1 MLIEVLDSLVSTKFM
16 VGTKVDKTWDERAAD
31 GAYKRPN
38 FPTEFKR
45 QLVEQSFEPGA
56 SVALIARSNDINANL
71 LFKWRRL
78 YLAGEYGLP
87 TLPEGTTPKRAP
99 EVPSLLPVDVV
110 AEAAEPTP
118 PMAVDTARSPE
129 NLCEIEFDRARLTVR
144 GNVSPDMLR
153 LLIRELTR

>member
-1 MLIEVLDSLVSTKFM
+1 M
-16 VGTKVDKTWDERAAD
+16 VGTKVDKTWDERSA
-31 GAYKRPN
+31 GSAYKRPN

-78 YLAGEYGLP
+78 YLAGGYGLP
-87 TLPEGTTPKRAP
+87 TLPEGAAPKPTQQA
-99 EVPSLLPVDVV
+99 PSLLSVDVV
-110 AEAAEPTP
+110 AEAASHTP
-118 PMAVDTARSPE
+118 PTAVTTVRSPE
-129 NLCEIEFDRARLTVR
+129 DLCEIEFDRARLRVR